1 MELGGAGGGWWAR
14 VFMDSRGRAPSL
26 LRAVYAAHSR
36 GREAWARCRYC
47 VRNYDAQRDE
57 SREVFLMLLRVYLK
71 PSGNEPIQVQPALRV
86 LTDHHSKMDPAK
98 VCSVAWV

>member
-1 MELGGAGGGWWAR
+1 MRPLTPVGE
-14 VFMDSRGRAPSL
+14 GRS
-26 LRAVYAAHSR
+26 
-36 GREAWARCRYC
+36 RCRYC

-98 VCSVAWV
+98 VCSVPDTHPGYMP